1 MYYPTR
7 GPEARLY
14 CACVAAFFLPIAMF
28 IYAWCSFSHV
38 HWIGLVV
45 GITVRTSGHLFF
57 RNIYT
62 YSFSVIRGCY
72 VCCVPCSFLISRRLV
87 TYSFGPSK
95 KKLRTHILLF
105 KVMDPM
111 HHPLLQVKV
120 LLVRIY
126 HSQHTPD
133 TNVTFFSNKKKQVT

>member
-87 TYSFGPSK
+87 TYFFEFPRKTSYSHLNFLKLWSLCIIRSCRSK
-95 KKLRTHILLF
+95 SCSYVSTILNI
-105 KVMDPM
+105 
-111 HHPLLQVKV
+111 PLTQA
-120 LLVRIY
+120 
-126 HSQHTPD
+126 
-133 TNVTFFSNKKKQVT
+133 